1 MPLEHSRLNREMN
14 RATTILVVAGAV
26 AALAAGLWRW
36 PSRVDTTE
44 IGPAASR
51 VPVVPS
57 RASSPP
63 DVAAERAGESVA
75 EPAAVEL
82 GWRASSLPSP
92 RYAEPDEIEVQLG
105 QFLAQQTGLA
115 VGSLSSIVCGAT
127 YCKIALTGMQTDP
140 RYVDEYEGV
149 YSRLSATPW
158 NDFRVLSSSIGTQE
172 IAPGAREYVIGFEY
186 QPLVDLS
193 PDPLIAARQY
203 AACAAAWR
211 RQTENPTPSD
221 FVRRNLAQAEHY
233 VALAASV
240 LGEEEA
246 TRVAAEIRGG
256 PLIRE
261 CGL

>member
-1 MPLEHSRLNREMN
+1 MS
-14 RATTILVVAGAV
+14 RATTNLVVAGAV
-26 AALAAGLWRW
+26 AAFVAAVLWRW
-36 PSRVDTTE
+36 PSRVDHLE
-44 IGPAASR
+44 IGPAESH
-51 VPVVPS
+51 VPVVAS

-63 DVAAERAGESVA
+63 DVAAEGAGESAA
-75 EPAAVEL
+75 EPAAVGL

-92 RYAEPDEIEVQLG
+92 RYAEPDQIEAQLG
-105 QFLAQQTGLA
+105 QFFAQQTGLA

-127 YCKIALTGMQTDP
+127 YCEIALTGTQTNP

-149 YSRLSATPW
+149 YSKLVGTRR
-158 NDFRVLSSSIGTQE
+158 NDFRILSGGIGTRE
-172 IAPGAREYVIGFEY
+172 IAPGAREYVMGFEY

-211 RQTENPTPSD
+211 RQTENPTPDD
-221 FVRRNLAQAEHY
+221 FVRQYLARADHY

-246 TRVAAEIRGG
+246 TRLAADIRGG